1 MSVKYLS
8 YKDGILTINLDVL
21 ALAFLLAILLHVSVL
36 LIPKMP
42 PKQVNAAAA
51 KQEAPFQMQLLPR
64 PTPKVAQAEVQ
75 KQPPVL
81 TRTVP
86 ATEKPDYVAPPPK
99 PRRKEAPRVASAPAP
114 KTAPDQTPPR
124 EITMGGGLDDALNH
138 RSGPPPKPGQLLHH
152 LSDLPPQQV
161 SPDDSGPELGAQTE
175 QTTDPVKRFQYGWW
189 FDAIKRKVE
198 RVGQMNFPH
207 DEHDN
212 PMFGRVH
219 FRGALSADGKTFNI
233 TVLDVDGP
241 AALGPKCK
249 LILQRSVPLP
259 PPPKD
264 FLDKNQQYVF
274 VGDYYFVN
282 SSQMTRYNW

>member
-1 MSVKYLS
+1 MSVKHLS

-21 ALAFLLAILLHVSVL
+21 ALAFLLAILLHVAVL
-36 LIPKMP
+36 FIPKMP
-42 PKQVNAAAA
+42 PKKASGAVA

-64 PTPKVAQAEVQ
+64 TKPAAQAELAP

-86 ATEKPDYVAPPPK
+86 AQEKPDYSAPPPK
-99 PRRKEAPRVASAPAP
+99 PRHKEAPRVASAPVTKP
-114 KTAPDQTPPR
+114 VPDQTPPR
-124 EITMGGGLDDALNH
+124 EIAMGGLDDALN
-138 RSGPPPKPGQLLHH
+138 RRASPQPKSGQLLRH
-152 LSDLPPQQV
+152 LSDLPPQQQNHDDAAPE
-161 SPDDSGPELGAQTE
+161 PDSQIEATN
-175 QTTDPVKRFQYGWW
+175 DPVKRFQYGWW

-198 RVGQMNFPH
+198 HVGQMNFPH

-219 FRGALSADGKTFNI
+219 FRGSLSADGKTFDI
-233 TVLDVDGP
+233 KVLDVDGP

-249 LILQRSVPLP
+249 LILERSVPLP

-264 FLDKNQQYVF
+264 LLDKNQQYVF

-282 SSQMTRYNW
+282 SSEMTRYNW